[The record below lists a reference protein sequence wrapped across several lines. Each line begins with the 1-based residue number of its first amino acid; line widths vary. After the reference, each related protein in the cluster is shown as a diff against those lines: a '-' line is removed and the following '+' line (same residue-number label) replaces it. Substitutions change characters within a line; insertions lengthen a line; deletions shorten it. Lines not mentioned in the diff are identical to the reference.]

1 MGRLTQKADSAKIL
15 YRINV
20 IMENKDMRHYIRL
33 VEDVESMVLGYALKE
48 SDMPGRFMT
57 WKSGQAS
64 YSKNLRQIFP
74 TVNEAENAKNQR
86 DTYLK
91 QLLKR
96 WTSDTKTPE
105 AAEQASIIKK
115 MIDNPVMIVAI
126 SARPVA

>member
-1 MGRLTQKADSAKIL
+1 
-15 YRINV
+15 
-20 IMENKDMRHYIRL
+20 MRHYMRL

-48 SDMPGRFMT
+48 SDMPGRFVT
-57 WKSGQAS
+57 WKSGQDN

-91 QLLKR
+91 QLLKQR
-96 WTSDTKTPE
+96 AAGQDAE
-105 AAEQASIIKK
+105 DAEQASIIKK
-115 MIDNPVMIVAI
+115 LIDNPVMIVAI